1 MHHLAIVSFV
11 YPTNDIECLF
21 KIQFSVLFFSKFPLQ
36 SPCNVIAMVSG
47 TSLQH
52 VYYSIHRLFHILARS
67 EFDQASILRHPV
79 LKMAYIFDSLGDVS
93 ARVLP
98 VLRDVDGLKAV
109 AGRLLVPASHT
120 KVNI

>member
-1 MHHLAIVSFV
+1 MCITP
-11 YPTNDIECLF
+11 YTDC
-21 KIQFSVLFFSKFPLQ
+21 
-36 SPCNVIAMVSG
+36 
-47 TSLQH
+47 
-52 VYYSIHRLFHILARS
+52 SIFLPDLNLIRPAF
-67 EFDQASILRHPV
+67 LRHPV

-120 KVNI
+120 KVNIQERSRPDGEL

>member
-1 MHHLAIVSFV
+1 
-11 YPTNDIECLF
+11 
-21 KIQFSVLFFSKFPLQ
+21 
-36 SPCNVIAMVSG
+36 MVSG
-47 TSLQH
+47 MSLQH
-52 VYYSIHRLFHILARS
+52 VYYFIHRLFHILARS
-67 EFDQASILRHPV
+67 EFDQASILKHPV
-79 LKMAYIFDSLGDVS
+79 LTMVYIFDSLGDVS